1 MPPRQHVY
9 YRQAFTLIELLVV
22 IAIIA
27 ILIGLLLPAVQK
39 VREAAARMSSQNNLK
54 QLALACHNFETAT
67 GSLPG
72 LAPAPTGSNTNS
84 FGYSVH
90 ARILPYIEQENL
102 GKTFDTNA
110 TPLFTGTF
118 PVSLSLNPA
127 IAATAATPVKTF
139 LCPMDGQNQLYTVIT
154 GGGTHAGTNY
164 VVNIGSGQVGSA
176 FGNTYD
182 PRFPTDGLFWY
193 GSKVRLTDISDGTSN
208 TLMWS
213 QTLRG
218 TNSGNVIGPRSSLS
232 PDQQRRLYASL
243 PGRGVSPTGG
253 VTPQL
258 TEAEALA
265 STTWISN
272 RGGSWIWGNPTV
284 NGFVAY
290 YPPNAPQPDA
300 TAHGQGW
307 LSARSSFSGGVNAS
321 LADGSVRFFRDSIN
335 ITTWRALATRAGGE
349 VINNDY

>member
-1 MPPRQHVY
+1 MSVFTRK
-9 YRQAFTLIELLVV
+9 AFTLIELLVV

-27 ILIGLLLPAVQK
+27 VLIGLLVPAVQK
-39 VREAAARMSSQNNLK
+39 VRDAANRMSSQNNIK
-54 QLALACHNFETAT
+54 QLVLACLNFDSTH

-72 LAPAPTGSNTNS
+72 LAPAPSGTNSTS

-90 ARILPYIEQENL
+90 ARILPFIEQENL
-102 GKTFDTNA
+102 GRAFDPNA

-118 PVSLSLNPA
+118 PVSLRLNPA
-127 IAATAATPVKTF
+127 LAATAATPVKTF
-139 LCPMDGQNQLYTVIT
+139 LCPGDGQNPLYTVIT

-164 VVNIGSGQVGSA
+164 VVNIGSGQVGTG

-182 PRFPTDGLFWY
+182 PRLPTDGLFWY
-193 GSKVRLTDISDGTSN
+193 GSRVKVSDILDGSTN
-208 TLMWS
+208 TIMWA

-218 TNSGNVIGPRSSLS
+218 TNSGNITGPRSSLTM
-232 PDQQRRLYASL
+232 DQRARMYANL

-258 TEAEALA
+258 NETEAQNA
-265 STTWISN
+265 TTWLSN
-272 RGGSWIWGNPTV
+272 RGGSWIWGNATV

-290 YPPNAPQPDA
+290 LTPNSPLPDA

-307 LSARSSFSGGVNAS
+307 LSARSYFSGGVNVGM
-321 LADGSVRFFRDSIN
+321 ADGSVRFVRDAIN
-335 ITTWRALATRAGGE
+335 PVAWRAMATRMGGE
-349 VINNDY
+349 VVQE